1 MSRKGAKMAKAA
13 TTATTGRLD
22 KGLVAMLRKGAK
34 PAAKRAKVAADN
46 VGPTPERL
54 AKEDIAEGEHRIS
67 SGETWRGAR
76 CVNARPIDR
85 YRRDGA
91 VSEAQ
96 HRAGTKL
103 RSDWVDGAG
112 SGRTTARYA
121 PPQSPGGEMSDSQ
134 AECHH
139 AYVMAMQALGP
150 ELSPVVVHV
159 VLLEGSASS
168 WAEQRGRR
176 GTGAKVEGMVTLRIA
191 LDRLARHYRLT
202 DRGAPQ

>member
-1 MSRKGAKMAKAA
+1 MSRKGTKMAKA
-13 TTATTGRLD
+13 TTTLPGKLD
-22 KGLVAMLRKGAK
+22 KRLVAMLRKGAR
-34 PAAKRAKVAADN
+34 PVPKRAAQDD
-46 VGPTPERL
+46 VGPTPEML
-54 AKEDIAEGEHRIS
+54 AKAGVTAGEHRIS

-96 HRAGTKL
+96 HRAGTRL
-103 RSDWVDGAG
+103 RSDWIDGSG
-112 SGRTTARYA
+112 SGRTTALYGER
-121 PPQSPGGEMSDSQ
+121 QSPGGDISDSQ
-134 AECHH
+134 AERHH
-139 AYVMAMQALGP
+139 DYVLAMQALGP
-150 ELSPVVVHV
+150 ELSPVIVHV

-202 DRGAPQ
+202 GRGAPE